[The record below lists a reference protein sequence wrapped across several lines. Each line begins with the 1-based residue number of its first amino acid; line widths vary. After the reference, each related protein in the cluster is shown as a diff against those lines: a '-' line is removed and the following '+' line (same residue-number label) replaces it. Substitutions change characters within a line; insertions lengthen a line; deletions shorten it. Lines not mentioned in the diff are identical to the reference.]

1 MKQSTCQPVE
11 STSLQDRME
20 RTHSKLTID
29 IGWGRK
35 LRKKPEH
42 EREKDLLTN
51 LLTLARRKTPN
62 YCK

>member
-1 MKQSTCQPVE
+1 
-11 STSLQDRME
+11 ME

-35 LRKKPEH
+35 LRKKLEH